1 MEKKVNKV
9 KRRMALR
16 LTALGLLSALPGVAR
31 SREVDSE
38 RKTEMVRMITPDGKL
53 VEVDPTHISRKGKRR
68 VSNGQLLRW
77 IRRR

>member
-38 RKTEMVRMITPDGKL
+38 RKTETVRMITPDGKL
-53 VEVDPTHISRKGKRR
+53 VEVDPTHIARRGKRR